1 MSERLLNMLGLMRK
15 ASSIEIGETNTGMNS
30 LNAQLVKYRPGDTI
44 EVTYYRDRAKH
55 VADVMLM
62 MGSNI

>member
-1 MSERLLNMLGLMRK
+1 MGAEEAGLK
-15 ASSIEIGETNTGMNS
+15 SYDVITEINGETITGMNS